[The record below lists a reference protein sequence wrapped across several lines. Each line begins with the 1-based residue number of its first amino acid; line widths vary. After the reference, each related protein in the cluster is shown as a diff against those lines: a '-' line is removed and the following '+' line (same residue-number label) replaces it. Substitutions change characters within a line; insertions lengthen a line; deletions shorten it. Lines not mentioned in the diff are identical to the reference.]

1 MTEAIAGMALSFK
14 RPACRLTSFIGSIAL
29 TVVITSASAQ
39 TSPDS
44 ADKRALV
51 QRTAPIYPP
60 LARNMA
66 LQGVVRLEAVVAPDG
81 SVKAVEVKGGHPVLA
96 QAAANAV
103 RQWHWQRAVRET
115 HEAVAVKFDRE

>member
-1 MTEAIAGMALSFK
+1 MALLSRRYGLCGAAFHLLC
-14 RPACRLTSFIGSIAL
+14 ATVFFIIS
-29 TVVITSASAQ
+29 TSAQ
-39 TSPDS
+39 TQPETLDQ
-44 ADKRALV
+44 RALV
-51 QRTAPIYPP
+51 QRTAPIYPS

-103 RQWHWQRAVRET
+103 RQWRWQRAVRET
-115 HEAVAVKFDRE
+115 HEAVAVLFTRE